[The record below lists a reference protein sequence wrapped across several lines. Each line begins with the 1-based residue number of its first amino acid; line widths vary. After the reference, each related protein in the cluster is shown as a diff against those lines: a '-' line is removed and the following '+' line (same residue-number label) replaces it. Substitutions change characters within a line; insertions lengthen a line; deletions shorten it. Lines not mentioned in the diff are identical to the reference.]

1 LIELEESAKL
11 KTKNPRSIRIK
22 RSARTA
28 GKYHCYLCYFIKELT
43 EPLHSEN
50 KKVYYTRMEN
60 VIVNSKDIEQT
71 LILMVG

>member
-1 LIELEESAKL
+1 MS
-11 KTKNPRSIRIK
+11 
-22 RSARTA
+22 RTA

-50 KKVYYTRMEN
+50 KKVYYPRMEN
-60 VIVNSKDIEQT
+60 VIINSKDIEQT